1 MIDCLVAVA
10 IVGLFF
16 SALYGICSQSLGV
29 LNTGR
34 DLASAQQ
41 YSQYRLEQLRNCKW
55 AQVTDSAYLRASV
68 LDSAPPGSP
77 LAGRVTETLTINSY
91 PTALAPAIQISRPPA
106 GPANPVSVNTA
117 VADGDLAQV
126 NLLLNWPARR
136 GRASRTV
143 STTFIVSRY

>member
-1 MIDCLVAVA
+1 MRNGNDHLAGFTMIDCLVAVA

-41 YSQYRLEQLRNCKW
+41 YSQYRLAQLRKCKW
-55 AQVTDSAYLRASV
+55 AQVTDSAYLRASG

-77 LAGRVTETLTINSY
+77 PAGRGTQPPTSHSY
-91 PTALAPAIQISRPPA
+91 PPGRAPAVYVFRSPA
-106 GPANPVSVNTA
+106 GPANPVS
-117 VADGDLAQV
+117 
-126 NLLLNWPARR
+126 LNNPGGRR
-136 GRASRTV
+136 
-143 STTFIVSRY
+143 